1 MERRE
6 KKSPYVRQQL
16 QEACGG
22 ACGGTL
28 PVIASNFEWVQSEK
42 FLPNVSR
49 GVEGRVD
56 WRVAAAA
63 REGGFLFRTSVR
75 YHLDASLL
83 DASPLESADTSTL
96 CDPGEQCAVCSVQYA
111 VSAVCSVQC
120 AACSMQ
126 YAVSSIQ

>member
-22 ACGGTL
+22 ACGGGAL

-56 WRVAAAA
+56 WRG
-63 REGGFLFRTSVR
+63 RSSSSKGGGLPLSDSVR

-83 DASPLESADTSTL
+83 DASSLESADT
-96 CDPGEQCAVCSVQYA
+96 
-111 VSAVCSVQC
+111 
-120 AACSMQ
+120 
-126 YAVSSIQ
+126 

>member
-56 WRVAAAA
+56 WRG
-63 REGGFLFRTSVR
+63 RSSSSKGGGL
-75 YHLDASLL
+75 
-83 DASPLESADTSTL
+83 PLSD
-96 CDPGEQCAVCSVQYA
+96 QRQ
-111 VSAVCSVQC
+111 
-120 AACSMQ
+120 
-126 YAVSSIQ
+126 VSSRRIAS